1 MRRVAFVRCGSTG
14 RLRGGVVCRCLL
26 FGVGS
31 MGIGG
36 SQMFSGVWG
45 RGELGLTGISGS
57 WGGSGDGF
65 EGFFAFVVDLR
76 GLVTLLR

>member
-1 MRRVAFVRCGSTG
+1 
-14 RLRGGVVCRCLL
+14 
-26 FGVGS
+26 